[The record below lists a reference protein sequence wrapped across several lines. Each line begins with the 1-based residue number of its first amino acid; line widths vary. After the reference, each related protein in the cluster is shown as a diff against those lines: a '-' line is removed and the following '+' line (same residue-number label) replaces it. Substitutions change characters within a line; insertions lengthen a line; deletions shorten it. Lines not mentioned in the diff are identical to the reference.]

1 MVDCKIA
8 NLFLLRECST
18 RFKGS
23 TTRKFVFSA
32 PSVSCPDIL
41 NKNFAWLRAKRT
53 ALARPRIQAAPA
65 GSAIDAWITVS
76 GEFGASVDFGWIAAG
91 KVVSQEAVEVTE
103 LRVVIRYSL
112 QLLTVF
118 RKADRYTAPAESPA
132 REPNRYDNG

>member
-1 MVDCKIA
+1 MRG
-8 NLFLLRECST
+8 F
-18 RFKGS
+18 
-23 TTRKFVFSA
+23 
-32 PSVSCPDIL
+32 
-41 NKNFAWLRAKRT
+41 
-53 ALARPRIQAAPA
+53 RPRQQEVQ
-65 GSAIDAWITVS
+65 IDAWITVS